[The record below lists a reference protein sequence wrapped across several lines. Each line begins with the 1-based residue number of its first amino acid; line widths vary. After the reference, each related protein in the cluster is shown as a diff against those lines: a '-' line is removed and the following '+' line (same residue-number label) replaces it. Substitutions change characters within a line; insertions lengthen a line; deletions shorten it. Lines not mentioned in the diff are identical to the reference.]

1 MLPLLD
7 HVVMDTLACQIL
19 VTMLDL
25 IDILSRKPM
34 HADLLHIFLSK
45 LLEAHDH
52 HVVVHAREFATIVIR
67 HGC

>member
-7 HVVMDTLACQIL
+7 HVVMDTLACQVL

-25 IDILSRKPM
+25 IDVLSRKPM
-34 HADLLHIFLSK
+34 HADLLHIFLSE

-52 HVVVHAREFATIVIR
+52 HVVVHARELATIVIR